1 MSTPSTKD
9 QLLHEASRMLLK
21 KGFQGM
27 SLQELAT
34 NLNIKKA
41 SLFHYFPSKTAMA
54 VELYRFYQKAF
65 VLWTSNHQKLAP
77 EKQIIAYAD
86 ELTSWICEKQRV
98 CPVGALSL
106 EWHQVQPELQN
117 EIKVLHHLQ
126 KDWLTNLLKLIN
138 KKSKLRIPLNDAV
151 TTTMGLIQGSIQ
163 QARILDDPDLVRKNL
178 KAHLKAIK
186 GDGKASE

>member
-54 VELYRFYQKAF
+54 VELYRFYQKSF
-65 VLWTSNHQKLAP
+65 ELWTKQHQNLAP
-77 EKQIIAYAD
+77 EKQIVAYAE

-106 EWHQVQPELQN
+106 EWHQVEPELQD
-117 EIKVLHHLQ
+117 EIKKLHQQQ
-126 KDWLTNLLKLIN
+126 KDWLTNLMKLMN
-138 KKSKLRIPLNDAV
+138 KEEKLRIPLADAV
-151 TTTMGLIQGSIQ
+151 MGTMGLIQGSIQ
-163 QARILDDPDLVRKNL
+163 HARILDDPGLVKRNL
-178 KAHLKAIK
+178 KTYLKAIK
-186 GDGKASE
+186 GDKA